1 MKEQLE
7 AAAALVLLMVFLVL
21 AWLLRIEDPFGE
33 KQEHQRLLDEAGT
46 RP

>member
-7 AAAALVLLMVFLVL
+7 AVIRLVLLMVWLALV
-21 AWLLRIEDPFGE
+21 WVLRIEDPLGE
-33 KQEHQRLLDEAGT
+33 EQEHQRLLDEAGT